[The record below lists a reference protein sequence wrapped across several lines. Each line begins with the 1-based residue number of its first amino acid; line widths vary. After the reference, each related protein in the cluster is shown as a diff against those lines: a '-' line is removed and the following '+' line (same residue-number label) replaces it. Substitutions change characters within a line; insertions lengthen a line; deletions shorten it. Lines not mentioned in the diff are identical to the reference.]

1 MVGEA
6 LEKKLYNVVSKGDE
20 TTFSQLLQQ
29 DPYLVQTLPFPCS
42 RNILHI
48 ATMHGQASIVEQ
60 VLNLNPR
67 LARISDSQKSS
78 PLHIAAEEGHIKI
91 ASKLLSVAP
100 QMCWWRDDQGM
111 NPIHLAAMNGHVE
124 IVEHLLQESCLPAM
138 ERLGRGHTV
147 LHLCVKHGQLRVLKV
162 LVEKL
167 GELVCAKDDDGETLL
182 HLAVRCN
189 QLETIRYLVD
199 NKTLE
204 KQTRNSMGKTALQI
218 LNESPPTAA
227 AAATY
232 KETRNLLTNL
242 KNESFF
248 EVLPKMTDV
257 TMVVVVLIATMA
269 FQGALSPPG
278 GVWLDDTPSHR
289 AGEAVLAT
297 THPDR
302 YRHMVHANTTAFVS
316 SIITIF
322 LVTTG
327 LPATHFLFMA
337 SSVYGMWMA
346 LIAIAISYGVSVSV
360 ITPNVRGNLV
370 VVTVAAVAANVFGVL
385 SAYVVVRKL
394 YLSWKRKKRLQL
406 DLAADGFVRRG
417 FYWIFQQLE
426 TRGFLR
432 VDR

>member
-1 MVGEA
+1 
-6 LEKKLYNVVSKGDE
+6 
-20 TTFSQLLQQ
+20 
-29 DPYLVQTLPFPCS
+29 
-42 RNILHI
+42 
-48 ATMHGQASIVEQ
+48 MHGQTSIVEE

-78 PLHIAAEEGHIKI
+78 PLHIAAEEGHFKI

-124 IVEHLLQESCLPAM
+124 IVQHLLEESSLPAM
-138 ERLGRGHTV
+138 ETLERGQTV

-167 GELVCAKDDDGETLL
+167 GELVYAKDDDGETLL

-199 NKTLE
+199 DKTKSVE
-204 KQTRNSMGKTALQI
+204 NQTRNSMGKTALQI
-218 LNESPPTAA
+218 LVESPPSST
-227 AAATY
+227 TDSSY
-232 KETRNLLTNL
+232 SEMKNLLTNL
-242 KNESFF
+242 KNESIFHF
-248 EVLPKMTDV
+248 QVLPKMTDI

-269 FQGALSPPG
+269 FQGGLSPPG
-278 GVWLDDTPSHR
+278 GVWLDDTPSHK

-297 THPDR
+297 THPAK
-302 YRHMVHANTTAFVS
+302 YRHMSNANTTAFVS

-337 SSVYGMWMA
+337 SAMYAMWVAMT
-346 LIAIAISYGVSVSV
+346 AITVSYGVALSV
-360 ITPNVRGNLV
+360 ITPEERGYLV
-370 VVTVAAVAANVFGVL
+370 VVAVAAVVANVFGVL
-385 SAYVVVRKL
+385 VVYAVVRKL
-394 YLSWKRKKRLQL
+394 HLSWKRKKRQRQ
-406 DLAADGFVRRG
+406 DLTADGFIRRV
-417 FYWIFQQLE
+417 FYWIFQHLE

-432 VDR
+432 ADR

>member
-1 MVGEA
+1 
-6 LEKKLYNVVSKGDE
+6 
-20 TTFSQLLQQ
+20 
-29 DPYLVQTLPFPCS
+29 
-42 RNILHI
+42 
-48 ATMHGQASIVEQ
+48 
-60 VLNLNPR
+60 
-67 LARISDSQKSS
+67 
-78 PLHIAAEEGHIKI
+78 
-91 ASKLLSVAP
+91 
-100 QMCWWRDDQGM
+100 MCWWRNDQGM

-124 IVEHLLQESCLPAM
+124 IAQHLLEESSLPAM
-138 ERLGRGHTV
+138 ERLERGQTV

-189 QLETIRYLVD
+189 QLETIKYLVD
-199 NKTLE
+199 NKSVE

-218 LNESPPTAA
+218 LNESPPSTTTAA
-227 AAATY
+227 SY
-232 KETRNLLTNL
+232 SKMRDLLTNL

-269 FQGALSPPG
+269 FQGGLSPPG
-278 GVWLDDTPSHR
+278 GVWLDNTPSHK

-302 YRHMVHANTTAFVS
+302 YRHMVHANTTAFVA

-337 SSVYGMWMA
+337 SSVYGMWVA
-346 LIAIAISYGVSVSV
+346 LIAIAISYSVSVSV

-370 VVTVAAVAANVFGVL
+370 VVTAGAVAANVFGVL

-394 YLSWKRKKRLQL
+394 YLSWKTKKRLQL
-406 DLAADGFVRRG
+406 NLADDGFIRRS
-417 FYWIFQQLE
+417 FYWIFQLLE

-432 VDR
+432 ADR